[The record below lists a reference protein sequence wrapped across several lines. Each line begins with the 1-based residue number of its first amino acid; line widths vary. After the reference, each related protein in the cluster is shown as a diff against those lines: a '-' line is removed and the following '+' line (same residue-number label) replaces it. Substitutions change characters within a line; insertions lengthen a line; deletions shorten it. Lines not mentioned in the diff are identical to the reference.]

1 MKFLF
6 KRSKATSRGTNKTDL
21 SRHLVLHL
29 GAVALLVAAFLLTL
43 MVLFPEQALRDRTE
57 RMIFQQA
64 GIRLEIGE
72 LGLAPPLT
80 LTLRNVRWQHD
91 IRDWPPVVF
100 PVVRMSPRWGT
111 LLGGNP
117 AAQWSAALPVGS
129 VQGQMS
135 KDGSV
140 QANIRGVAL
149 TPFLPEGFPYPVLGS
164 LNGTMEASGDLHGD
178 SGQAAFELTMDQAAV
193 TGLEPLGAAQGR
205 LNLGR
210 INLRGAMQG
219 RNLRIEDLR
228 AVEGDLQIEGK
239 GTLLL
244 GNTPQ
249 SSRITAQIDLSPTA
263 TLDANLADL
272 LLFTG
277 VSPDRN
283 GNYRLRLSGS
293 LAAPTIR

>member
-1 MKFLF
+1 MKFLL
-6 KRSKATSRGTNKTDL
+6 KRPKTTSRSTHKTDL
-21 SRHLVLHL
+21 SRHFVLHL
-29 GAVALLVAAFLLTL
+29 SAVALLVAAFLVTL
-43 MVLFPEQALRDRTE
+43 MVLFPEQALRDRAE
-57 RMIFQQA
+57 RIILQQA

-72 LGLAPPLT
+72 LGLTPPLT
-80 LTLRNVRWQHD
+80 LTLRHVRWQHD
-91 IRDWPPVVF
+91 MRDWPAVNF
-100 PVVRMSPRWGT
+100 SVVRMSPRWST
-111 LLGGNP
+111 LLSGNP
-117 AAQWSAALPVGS
+117 AAQWSATLPVGS
-129 VQGQMS
+129 VQGQMA

-140 QANIRGVAL
+140 QANIKGVAL
-149 TPFLPEGFPYPVLGS
+149 TPFLPESFPYPVLGS
-164 LNGTMEASGDLHGD
+164 LNGTLEASGDLQGD
-178 SGQAAFELTMDQAAV
+178 SGQASFDFTMDQAALS
-193 TGLEPLGAAQGR
+193 GLEPLGAAQGR

-210 INLRGAMQG
+210 INVRGALQG

-249 SSRITAQIDLSPTA
+249 ASRITAQIDLSPTA